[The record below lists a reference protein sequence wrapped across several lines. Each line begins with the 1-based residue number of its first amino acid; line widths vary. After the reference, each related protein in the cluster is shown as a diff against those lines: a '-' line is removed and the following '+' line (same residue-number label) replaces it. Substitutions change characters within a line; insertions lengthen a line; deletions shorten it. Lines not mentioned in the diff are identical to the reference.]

1 LVFVMTLFVMTRAR
15 AVSIATVIWLLP
27 AAGQGPVFQAET
39 RIVEVAI
46 VARDSKDEAVTDLTA
61 DDLRI
66 FDNGAEQKILSFDK
80 LWDPPHAADGLP
92 IGLPP
97 KRRTVVL
104 IDNLHASGAAQI
116 YARQGFFNMLK
127 VFPQGSDRISIYTLG
142 DELKVLKD
150 FTPYTM
156 GLRMAV
162 GEYSGEEPTIPPAN
176 RFLWTLQALRTIA
189 ADLKKIPGEKNL
201 VWLMSGFRIESYE
214 DVARTMRELAAAQV
228 VLYPVD
234 VSGLKLL
241 PPPRGMGPVP
251 WQKAGRGG
259 GAGRGPVSPVQ
270 AESEGMYE
278 LAELTGGR
286 VYDDSNDLA
295 GLIRAAIEDSREG
308 YALTYAPNNYQ
319 KDGSK
324 HAVKVRTE
332 RKGLEL
338 RYRPGYFA
346 DSSVK

>member
-1 LVFVMTLFVMTRAR
+1 MTPAR
-15 AVSIATVIWLLP
+15 ALSIATVIWLLP
-27 AAGQGPVFQAET
+27 AAGQNPVFQSET

-46 VARDSKDEAVTDLTA
+46 VAHDSKDEPVTDLTA
-61 DDLRI
+61 DDFHV

-80 LWDPPHAADGLP
+80 LWDPPLSADGLP

-97 KRRTVVL
+97 KRRWVIL
-104 IDNLHASGAAQI
+104 LDGL
-116 YARQGFFNMLK
+116 RQPSAGMIQNNDIQQSVSEMLK

-156 GLRMAV
+156 GLRMTV
-162 GEYSGEEPTIPPAN
+162 GEYSGEEPTIPAAN
-176 RFLWTLQALRTIA
+176 RFLWTLKAMRTIA

-201 VWLMSGFRIESYE
+201 VWLTTGFRIESYE
-214 DVARTMRELAAAQV
+214 DVARTMRELAAAQGV
-228 VLYPVD
+228 VYPVD

-241 PPPRGMGPVP
+241 PPPPGANPVP
-251 WQKAGRGG
+251 WRPVGPGRGE
-259 GAGRGPVSPVQ
+259 GRGSAQ

-286 VYDDSNDLA
+286 VFDDSNDIP
-295 GLIRAAIEDSREG
+295 GLIRDAMNDSRDG
-308 YALTYAPNNYQ
+308 YSLSYAPNNYQ
-319 KDGSK
+319 KDGSA
-324 HAVKVRTE
+324 HEVKLRTE

-338 RYRPGYFA
+338 RYRPGYSA

>member
-1 LVFVMTLFVMTRAR
+1 LVFIMMRAR
-15 AVSIATVIWLLP
+15 HAFLAALIWLLP
-27 AAGQGPVFQAET
+27 AAGQNPVFQAET
-39 RIVEVAI
+39 RIVGVAI
-46 VARDSKDEAVTDLTA
+46 VAHDSNDEAVTDLTA
-61 DDLRI
+61 ADFHV
-66 FDNGAEQKILSFDK
+66 FDNGTEQKILSFDK

-116 YARQGFFNMLK
+116 YARQGLFDMLK

-162 GEYSGEEPTIPPAN
+162 GEYGGEEPSMPGAN

-201 VWLMSGFRIESYE
+201 VWLTTGIRVESFE

-234 VSGLKLL
+234 ASGLKLL
-241 PPPRGMGPVP
+241 PPPRGMGLLP
-251 WQKAGRGG
+251 WQTATGG
-259 GAGRGPVSPVQ
+259 GRVSPVDP
-270 AESEGMYE
+270 ASEGMYE

-295 GLIRAAIEDSREG
+295 GLIRAAIEDSRDG

-319 KDGSK
+319 KDGSA
-324 HAVKVRTE
+324 HEVKVRTE

-346 DSSVK
+346 DSGAK

>member
-1 LVFVMTLFVMTRAR
+1 MTQFVMTRAR
-15 AVSIATVIWLLP
+15 TVSIATVIWLLP
-27 AAGQGPVFQAET
+27 AAGQNPVFQSET

-46 VARDSKDEAVTDLTA
+46 VAHDSKDEAVTDLTA
-61 DDLRI
+61 DDFHV

-104 IDNLHASGAAQI
+104 IDNLHASGAEQI
-116 YARQGFFNMLK
+116 YARQGLFDMLK
-127 VFPQGSDRISIYTLG
+127 VSPQGSDRISIYTLG
-142 DELKVLKD
+142 DELRVLKD

-162 GEYSGEEPTIPPAN
+162 GEYSGEEPTIPPAS

-201 VWLMSGFRIESYE
+201 VWLTSGFRIESYE

-234 VSGLKLL
+234 ASGLKLL
-241 PPPRGMGPVP
+241 PPPPGMRRLP
-251 WQKAGRGG
+251 WQQA
-259 GAGRGPVSPVQ
+259 GAGRGRGDSSSVSAVEP
-270 AESEGMYE
+270 ESEGMYE

-319 KDGSK
+319 KDGSA
-324 HAVKVRTE
+324 HEVKVRTE